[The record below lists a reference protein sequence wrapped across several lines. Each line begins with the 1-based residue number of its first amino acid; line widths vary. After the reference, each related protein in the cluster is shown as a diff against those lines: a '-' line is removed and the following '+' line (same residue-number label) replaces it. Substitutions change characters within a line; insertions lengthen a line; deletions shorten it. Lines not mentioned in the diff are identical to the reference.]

1 MSTPT
6 LEHPMS
12 TAHPTLEDAKEV
24 ARAWYSPRAVGMVEL
39 ATCTTHQRPLSDEG
53 LLHLIEEVAAES
65 REAARLAFTT
75 AADMEALDTL
85 ERWARTEA
93 DLRGLT

>member
-1 MSTPT
+1 MTGTQP
-6 LEHPMS
+6 
-12 TAHPTLEDAKEV
+12 ALEDVKAI
-24 ARAWYSPRAVGMVEL
+24 ARAWYSPRAIGMVEL

-53 LLHLIEEVAAES
+53 LLHLLGEVEAEIT
-65 REAARLAFTT
+65 EATRLSLTT
-75 AADMEALDTL
+75 AADLDDLDTL